1 MCVEHT
7 SPESEQGLP
16 SVQRCPG
23 AVAWVLSGPRQAS
36 FQLPV
41 CSAEPRWLLGDHD
54 VTMLPLPISIRIL
67 ATGGKSHCCSCQ
79 QPRSLSHIC
88 LRFSPGL
95 NRCLGS
101 VAVVRTPRPYCRA
114 HGFNPRS
121 CLGKILYAVLCGK
134 KNQTKQK
141 SKIIPDFANVPRI
154 PPVPSED
161 GLQVSLMPS
170 GP

>member
-1 MCVEHT
+1 MCIQ
-7 SPESEQGLP
+7 QGLP
-16 SVQRCPG
+16 SVQRHPG

-41 CSAEPRWLLGDHD
+41 CSAEARWLLGDHD
-54 VTMLPLPISIRIL
+54 VTMLPSPISIRIL

-79 QPRSLSHIC
+79 QPWSLSHIC
-88 LRFSPGL
+88 PGSSPGL

-101 VAVVRTPRPYCRA
+101 VTVDKTPRPHCRGL
-114 HGFNPRS
+114 GFNPRS
-121 CLGKILYAVLCGK
+121 RLGKILHALLRGK

-141 SKIIPDFANVPRI
+141 SKIIPDFANVPG
-154 PPVPSED
+154 SHLED
-161 GLQVSLMPS
+161 GLQVSSMPS